1 MGVLVCVC
9 GGVGRGR
16 VGEVCI
22 IHLPGE
28 WKVAEEGGEG
38 GEAGWRRGVALEV
51 WCSLRGALT
60 VAQSLRVHVNTQME
74 ALNDASAVSNK

>member
-1 MGVLVCVC
+1 MCVEEWA
-9 GGVGRGR
+9 GGGWGKSASFIFQESGRWQKR
-16 VGEVCI
+16 
-22 IHLPGE
+22 
-28 WKVAEEGGEG
+28 

-74 ALNDASAVSNK
+74 ALNGASAVSNK